1 VRTRKGTI
9 LAAVL
14 VITALAAMIAASLMY
29 QVRAETSAA
38 TAAGR
43 GEQAWAAVISGIEQA
58 GAVLADSA
66 GQPDDWR
73 DAPETFAHQL
83 VAEDGAT
90 RWYFTIYAP
99 SDEDPYQPR
108 FGLVDESGKINVNL
122 ADEQTLRALP
132 QLTGEQVDALL
143 DYRDA
148 DSDPRPGGAE
158 QDYYDRLDPP
168 YLIKNQP
175 AILSVEELL
184 LVKGFDGPTVYGEDW
199 NLNGLLEPRE
209 DDGDDQFPP
218 DDRDGVLDGGLRQ
231 VLTATAVHPGL
242 SADGSERV
250 DLNGELSAIEALT
263 REGLSARTVE
273 FIRQVRQDGHRFS
286 HPSQLWKM
294 TYELT
299 RKPDRNGPN
308 ARRQG
313 PQDQDDDP
321 VVLQSPVTRE
331 ELPVVIDRLTTAP
344 SRPRADGRVIRPRTA
359 GQLDLNVNTASAT
372 VLSALPVIDANLAG
386 RIVDARRGLSAGER
400 ETIAW
405 LVTQNVVDAETF
417 KKVAPHLESRGYQ
430 YRMTVVGYGVPA
442 GRFRVAEVVLDIA
455 GKSPRIRYLRELT
468 RLGLP
473 IAMDADGQWIRR

>member
-1 VRTRKGTI
+1 MTGRKGTI

-66 GQPDDWR
+66 GEPDAWR

-83 VAEDGAT
+83 VAEDGQT
-90 RWYFTIYAP
+90 RWYFTVYAP
-99 SDEDPYQPR
+99 SDDDPYQPR

-143 DYRDA
+143 DYRDP

-158 QDYYDRLDPP
+158 QDYYDRLPQP

-175 AILSVEELL
+175 AIFSIEELL
-184 LVKGFDGPTVYGEDW
+184 LVKGFDGRTVYGEDW
-199 NLNGLLEPRE
+199 NLNGLLEPGE
-209 DDGDDQFPP
+209 DDGDDRFPP
-218 DDRDGVLDGGLRQ
+218 DNRDGVLDAGLRQ
-231 VLTATAVHPGL
+231 VLTATAMHPDL

-250 DLNGELSAIEALT
+250 DLNGPLSAIEALQGQ
-263 REGLSARTVE
+263 GLSRATLE
-273 FIRQVRQDGHRFS
+273 FIRQVREDGHRFS

-294 TYELT
+294 TYEVT
-299 RKPDRNGPN
+299 RDPN
-308 ARRQG
+308 RPREGRQG
-313 PQDQDDDP
+313 PRGPGDDEP
-321 VVLQSPVTRE
+321 VVLQSPVTLD
-331 ELPVVIDRLTTAP
+331 ELSAVVDRLTTDP
-344 SRPRADGRVIRPRTA
+344 PRKGPAGRAIRTSTM
-359 GQLDLNVNTASAT
+359 GQMDLNVNTASAT
-372 VLSALPVIDANLAG
+372 ALAALPVIDANLAG

-405 LVTQNVVDAETF
+405 LVVQNVVDAETF
-417 KKVAPHLESRGYQ
+417 KKVAPYLEARGYQ
-430 YRMTVVGYGVPA
+430 YRMTVVGYGVPV